1 MKNLELRAGTVEV
14 ESNIAGP
21 GICVHLRDI
30 YDEDLIGA
38 IVQTFSLARICAAYR
53 EYKPD
58 LDGNDIG

>member
-1 MKNLELRAGTVEV
+1 MKNLELRVGMVEV
-14 ESNIAGP
+14 ENNVAGP
-21 GICVHLRDI
+21 GVRVHLRDI

-38 IVQTFSLARICAAYR
+38 VVQNFSLARICAAYR